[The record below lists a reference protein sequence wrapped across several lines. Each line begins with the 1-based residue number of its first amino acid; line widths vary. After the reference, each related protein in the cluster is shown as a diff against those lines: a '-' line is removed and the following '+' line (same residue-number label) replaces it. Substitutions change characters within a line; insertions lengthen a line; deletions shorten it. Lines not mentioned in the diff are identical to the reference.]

1 MGRSNATEAWTKKA
15 SELLVGKTI
24 VSVRYMTAEELQE
37 LGWVRSTLVVELS
50 DGTLV
55 WPMTD
60 EAGNDAGVLQTT
72 NNQLPTIPRI

>member
-1 MGRSNATEAWTKKA
+1 MTRTNVTEARTKEA

-24 VSVRYMTAEELQE
+24 VSVRYMTADELQE
-37 LGWVRSTLVVELS
+37 VGWGCNALVVELS

-55 WPMTD
+55 WPMSD

-72 NNQLPTIPRI
+72 DNKLPTIPRI